1 MQPADSILAATKQL
15 CEAVERLRFE
25 APVTHVYNPLRYA
38 ARPHRTYIEN
48 FANSKKKILVLGMNP
63 GPFGMAQTG
72 VPFGEVAAVR
82 DWMKISDSVGKP
94 EHENPK
100 KPITGFACKRSEV
113 SGRRLWGAIAAHWN
127 TPKCFFREHF
137 VANYCPLLFLE
148 ASGRNLTPD
157 KLRAAERESLYAL
170 CNAFLRELVAALE
183 PQWVIGVGGF
193 AEQRAREA
201 LSDFSGQIGRIL
213 HPSPANPMANRDWT
227 GIVQRELT
235 ELGVCRKGT

>member
-1 MQPADSILAATKQL
+1 MKPADSILAATSQL
-15 CEAVERLRFE
+15 CEAVEHLRFE

-38 ARPHRTYIEN
+38 ARPHRTYIKN

-94 EHENPK
+94 EREHPK
-100 KPITGFACKRSEV
+100 KLVTGFACKRSEV
-113 SGRRLWGAIAAHWN
+113 SGRRLWGAIADHWN

-148 ASGRNLTPD
+148 ESGRNLTPD
-157 KLRAAERESLYAL
+157 KLRAAEREALYAL
-170 CNAFLRELVAALE
+170 CNAFLRELVEILE

-201 LSDFSGQIGRIL
+201 LPDFSGQIGRIL

-227 GIVQRELT
+227 GIVKRELS
-235 ELGVCRKGT
+235 ELGVCREGA